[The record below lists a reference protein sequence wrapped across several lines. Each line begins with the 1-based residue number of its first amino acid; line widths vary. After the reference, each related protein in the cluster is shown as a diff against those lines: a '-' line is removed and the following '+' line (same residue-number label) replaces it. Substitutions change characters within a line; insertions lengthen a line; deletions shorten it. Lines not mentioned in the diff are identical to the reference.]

1 MLDFAASKSAF
12 YLMPHHLSHADR
24 IAAALLKPGGRLLLV
39 DYNRRTQRRFA
50 DAAALPCWTQWQLRD
65 MVRGSGFE
73 DCEILS
79 TGNWRLGW
87 GGGFLLPLLQELFG
101 TWAIVMGK
109 G

>member
-1 MLDFAASKSAF
+1 MSKSAF
-12 YLMPHHLSHADR
+12 YLMPHHRATLIEFR
-24 IAAALLKPGGRLLLV
+24 RVLKPGGRLLLV

-79 TGNWRLGW
+79 TGKWRLGW

-109 G
+109 R